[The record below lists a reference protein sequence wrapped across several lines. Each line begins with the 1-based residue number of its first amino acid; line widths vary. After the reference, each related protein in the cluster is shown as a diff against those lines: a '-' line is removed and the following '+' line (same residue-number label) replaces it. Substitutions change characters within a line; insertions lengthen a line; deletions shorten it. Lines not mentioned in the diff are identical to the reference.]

1 VVITVD
7 PAGLAAG
14 RYSDVV
20 RFLPVEPGAATPAAL
35 RVDLNV
41 GTNKVPVLGES
52 PMLNAASFATDG
64 MPGHAVAAG
73 AIVSIFGLNFSN
85 TIAAAATVPLPTEL
99 NGLTVKLNG
108 IPAPLFFVSPEQVN
122 AQLPFGVEAG
132 PAVVVVERE
141 GFESEER
148 TVDLAAASPAIFT
161 LAATGSG
168 QGIVLHANSAELAA
182 PTGIGVRGRPARAGD
197 ILTILA
203 TGLGAVVPAISE
215 GLNSCDPDG
224 VCAPDFSN
232 LILRE
237 TVARPVISIGG
248 VLIPD
253 DDVLFSG
260 LAPEFVGVYQI
271 SFRLA
276 AGVAPGDAVPVI
288 LGIDGIESRG
298 DVTIAVQ

>member
-1 VVITVD
+1 
-7 PAGLAAG
+7 
-14 RYSDVV
+14 
-20 RFLPVEPGAATPAAL
+20 
-35 RVDLNV
+35 
-41 GTNKVPVLGES
+41 
-52 PMLNAASFATDG
+52 M
-64 MPGHAVAAG
+64 
-73 AIVSIFGLNFSN
+73 
-85 TIAAAATVPLPTEL
+85 
-99 NGLTVKLNG
+99 
-108 IPAPLFFVSPEQVN
+108 
-122 AQLPFGVEAG
+122 
-132 PAVVVVERE
+132 
-141 GFESEER
+141 
-148 TVDLAAASPAIFT
+148 DLAAASPAIFT